1 MRQPDITFES
11 AEGYVKAGWSQWL
24 PLSSD
29 AIKNLP
35 LLPGVYEVRL
45 KDYSFP
51 RLRGQTSTIYIGCT
65 EDRELTKRLRAL
77 INGRHQASPRI
88 ERVKNELR
96 KEVEFRYRLAFD
108 GTHAK
113 ELEAEALDIYNDR
126 HLERPPCNHKL

>member
-1 MRQPDITFES
+1 MGQSDTTFED
-11 AEGYVKAGWSQWL
+11 AEAYVRAGWSEWL
-24 PLSSD
+24 PLSDD

-35 LLPGVYEVRL
+35 ALPGVYEVRL

-65 EDRELTKRLRAL
+65 EERELAKRLKAL
-77 INGRHQASPRI
+77 INGRHHASPCI
-88 ERVKNELR
+88 ERVKNELK
-96 KEVEFRYRLAFD
+96 KELEFRYRLALN

-113 ELEAEALDIYNDR
+113 ELETKALDAYNDQ

>member
-1 MRQPDITFES
+1 MRQSDTTFEVVE
-11 AEGYVKAGWSQWL
+11 AYVRSGWSQWL
-24 PLSSD
+24 PLSTD
-29 AIKNLP
+29 ATKNLP
-35 LLPGVYEVRL
+35 PLPGVYEVCL

-65 EDRELTKRLRAL
+65 EDREVTKRLKAL

-88 ERVKNELR
+88 ERVKNELE
-96 KEVEFRYRLAFD
+96 KELEFRYRLAFN

-113 ELEAEALDIYNDR
+113 ELEAEALDAYNGR

>member
-1 MRQPDITFES
+1 MSQAAITLEE
-11 AEGYVKAGWSQWL
+11 AEALVEREWSRWL
-24 PLSSD
+24 PLD
-29 AIKNLP
+29 KANINALP
-35 LLPGVYEVRL
+35 ALPGVYEVRL

-65 EDRELTKRLRAL
+65 EDRELAKRLKAL

-88 ERVKNELR
+88 ERVKKELK
-96 KEVEFRYRLAFD
+96 KELEFRYRLAFN

-113 ELEAEALDIYNDR
+113 ELETKALDAYNDQ